1 MAATIT
7 HGNAAAAART
17 PRPMTIALVLVLGG
31 VMVSLDTTV
40 VNVAINRLSETF
52 DASLATIQWIATG
65 YSLALGAM
73 VPTAAWAVGR
83 FGAKRLYLSSV
94 AAFALG
100 SVLAGLAWDVP
111 SMIAFR
117 IVQGLAGGLVM
128 PAGMTIL
135 IRAARPEELGKLMGT
150 NGLAILVGPL
160 AGPALGGWLIDQ
172 VSWRWMFF
180 INLPVGL
187 AILLLAGRLF
197 PADVPGARRALDVPG
212 LLLLSP
218 GLAALIY
225 GVTRF
230 GDGASGAAPLVWIAA
245 GLALA
250 AAFAVRARFA
260 AHPLIDLRL
269 FRGRTFSAATG
280 TMAVFC
286 AGYFGTLIL
295 APLYF
300 QVVRGES
307 ALVAGLL
314 AMPGAFASGVAMQI
328 AGRLADRIGP
338 GRIVPVSIAIAA
350 SGFVLLAAQ
359 LSADASYWGLAGAT
373 MLIGAGG
380 GATIMPAMTAA
391 TKGVS
396 HDLAPAA
403 STTVNLVTTTMS
415 AVGTASAAALLSAR
429 LPDGGIQAV
438 HRMTGAAR
446 EAAAPTLAD
455 AFQLTYLLPLTLVVA
470 AFLPSLLIHRRRA
483 NEKESS

>member
-1 MAATIT
+1 MTRGGTGAATPRAT
-7 HGNAAAAART
+7 
-17 PRPMTIALVLVLGG
+17 RPMTLALVLVLGG

-40 VNVAINRLSETF
+40 VNVAINRLSQTF

-83 FGAKRLYLSSV
+83 FGAKRLYLTAV
-94 AAFALG
+94 TAFVLG
-100 SVLAGLAWDVP
+100 SVLAGLAWNVP

-117 IVQGLAGGLVM
+117 VVQGLAGGLVM

-135 IRAARPEELGKLMGT
+135 IRAAKPEELGKLMGT

-197 PADVPGARRALDVPG
+197 PADVPGTRRALDVPG

-230 GDGASGAAPLVWIAA
+230 GDGASGAAAFGWIAA

-269 FRGRTFSAATG
+269 FRTRTFSAATG

-286 AGYFGTLIL
+286 AGYFGTMIL

-300 QVVRGES
+300 QLVRGES
-307 ALVAGLL
+307 ATVAGLL
-314 AMPGAFASGVAMQI
+314 AMPAAFASGTAMQV

-338 GRIVPVSIAIAA
+338 GRIVPVSVLVAA
-350 SGFVLLAAQ
+350 SGFALLLVQ
-359 LSADASYWGLAGAT
+359 LTADASYWGLAGAT

-391 TKGVS
+391 TRGVS
-396 HDLAPAA
+396 HDQAPAA
-403 STTVNLVTTTMS
+403 STTVNLVTTTMA
-415 AVGTASAAALLSAR
+415 AVGTASASALLSAR

-438 HRMTGAAR
+438 HRMAGAVR
-446 EAAAPTLAD
+446 EDAAPTLAH
-455 AFQLTYLLPLTLVVA
+455 AFQLTYYLPLTLVVA
-470 AFLPSLLIHRRRA
+470 ALVPALLIHRRST
-483 NEKESS
+483 EKESS

>member
-1 MAATIT
+1 
-7 HGNAAAAART
+7 
-17 PRPMTIALVLVLGG
+17 MTIALVLVLGG

-40 VNVAINRLSETF
+40 VNVAVDRLSQTF

-83 FGAKRLYLSSV
+83 FGAKRLYLTAVS
-94 AAFALG
+94 AFALG

-117 IVQGLAGGLVM
+117 VVQGLAGGLVM

-135 IRAARPEELGKLMGT
+135 IRAAKPEELGKLMGT

-197 PADVPGARRALDVPG
+197 PADVTGARRSLDVPG

-218 GLAALIY
+218 GLVALIY

-230 GDGASGAAPLVWIAA
+230 GDGASGAAPFAWIAL
-245 GLALA
+245 GLGLA

-269 FRGRTFSAATG
+269 FRTRAFSAATG
-280 TMAVFC
+280 TMTVFC
-286 AGYFGTLIL
+286 AGYFGTMIL

-300 QVVRGES
+300 QLVRGES
-307 ALVAGLL
+307 ATVAGLL
-314 AMPGAFASGVAMQI
+314 AMPGALASGTAMQV

-338 GRIVPVSIAIAA
+338 GRIVPVAVAVAA
-350 SGFVLLAAQ
+350 SGFALLTA
-359 LSADASYWGLAGAT
+359 LLTADASYWALAGAT
-373 MLIGAGG
+373 MLVGAGG

-391 TKGVS
+391 TRGVS
-396 HDLAPAA
+396 HDQAPAA
-403 STTVNLVTTTMS
+403 STTVNLVTTTMA
-415 AVGTASAAALLSAR
+415 AVGTASASALLSAR
-429 LPDGGIQAV
+429 LPDGGIKAV
-438 HRMTGAAR
+438 HRMSEAAR
-446 EAAAPTLAD
+446 EAAAPALAD
-455 AFQLTYLLPLTLVVA
+455 AFRFTYALPLTLVVA
-470 AFLPSLLIHRRRA
+470 ALVPALLIHRRST
-483 NEKESS
+483 EKES

>member
-1 MAATIT
+1 MAATLT
-7 HGNAAAAART
+7 AADTAAPART
-17 PRPMTIALVLVLGG
+17 LKPMTIALILVLGG
-31 VMVSLDTTV
+31 IMVSLDTTV

-83 FGAKRLYLSSV
+83 FGAKRLYLTAV

-117 IVQGLAGGLVM
+117 VLQGLAGGLVM

-135 IRAARPEELGKLMGT
+135 IRAAKPEELGKLMGT

-197 PADVPGARRALDVPG
+197 PADAPAARRALDVPG

-230 GDGASGAAPLVWIAA
+230 GDGADGAAPLLWIAA

-250 AAFAVRARFA
+250 TAFAVRARFA
-260 AHPLIDLRL
+260 AHPLIDLGL
-269 FRGRTFSAATG
+269 FRTRTFSAASATL
-280 TMAVFC
+280 TVFS
-286 AGYFGTLIL
+286 AGYFGTMIL

-307 ALVAGLL
+307 ATVAGLL
-314 AMPGAFASGVAMQI
+314 AMPGAFASGIAMQV
-328 AGRLADRIGP
+328 AGRLVDRIGA
-338 GRIVPVSIAIAA
+338 GRIVPVSVAA
-350 SGFVLLAAQ
+350 AATGFVLLAVQ
-359 LSADASYWGLAGAT
+359 LTADGSYWGIAGAT
-373 MLIGAGG
+373 ALIGGGG
-380 GATIMPAMTAA
+380 GATIMPALTAA

-396 HDLAPAA
+396 HEQAPAA
-403 STTVNLVTTTMS
+403 STTVNLITTTMS
-415 AVGTASAAALLSAR
+415 AVGIASASALLSAR

-438 HRMTGAAR
+438 HRLTGPAR
-446 EAAAPTLAD
+446 EAAAPTLAH
-455 AFQLTYLLPLTLVVA
+455 AFQLTYLLPLSLVVA
-470 AFLPSLLIHRRRA
+470 ALVPALLIRSRRTP
-483 NEKESS
+483 

>member
-1 MAATIT
+1 MDTDAPRAT
-7 HGNAAAAART
+7 
-17 PRPMTIALVLVLGG
+17 RPMTIALVLVLGG

-40 VNVAINRLSETF
+40 VNVALNRLSQTF

-73 VPTAAWAVGR
+73 APASAWTVGR
-83 FGAKRLYLSSV
+83 FGAKRVYLTAVS
-94 AAFALG
+94 AFAVG

-117 IVQGLAGGLVM
+117 VVQGLAGGLVM

-135 IRAARPEELGKLMGT
+135 IRAARPEELGRLMGT

-160 AGPALGGWLIDQ
+160 AGPALGGWLIDR
-172 VSWRWMFF
+172 VSWHWMFF
-180 INLPVGL
+180 INLPVGI

-225 GVTRF
+225 GVSRF
-230 GDGASGAAPLVWIAA
+230 GDGASGAAPLAWIAA
-245 GLALA
+245 GLVLA
-250 AAFAVRARFA
+250 AAFVVRARFA
-260 AHPLIDLRL
+260 AHPLIDLGL
-269 FRGRTFSAATG
+269 FRSRTFAAATG
-280 TMAVFC
+280 TMTVFC
-286 AGYFGTLIL
+286 AGYFGTMIL

-314 AMPGAFASGVAMQI
+314 AMPGAFASGTAMQV

-338 GRIVPVSIAIAA
+338 GRIVPVSIAVAA
-350 SGFVLLAAQ
+350 TGFALLAVQ
-359 LSADASYWGLAGAT
+359 LTADGSYWGIGAAT

-396 HDLAPAA
+396 HDQAPAA
-403 STTVNLVTTTMS
+403 STTVNLVTTTMA
-415 AVGTASAAALLSAR
+415 AVGTASSAALLSAR
-429 LPDGGIQAV
+429 LPDGGLQAV

-446 EAAAPTLAD
+446 EAAAPALAH
-455 AFQLTYLLPLTLVVA
+455 AFQFTYLLPLSLVVA
-470 AFLPSLLIHRRRA
+470 SLVPALLIHHRSTV
-483 NEKESS
+483 KESS

>member
-1 MAATIT
+1 
-7 HGNAAAAART
+7 
-17 PRPMTIALVLVLGG
+17 MTIALVLVLGG

-40 VNVAINRLSETF
+40 VNVAINRLSQTF

-83 FGAKRLYLSSV
+83 FGARRLYLTAV
-94 AAFALG
+94 AGFALG

-117 IVQGLAGGLVM
+117 VVQGLAGGLVM

-135 IRAARPEELGKLMGT
+135 IRAAKPEELGKLMGT

-230 GDGASGAAPLVWIAA
+230 GDGASGATPFVWIAI

-250 AAFAVRARFA
+250 AAFAVRARFS

-269 FRGRTFSAATG
+269 FRTRTFSAATA

-286 AGYFGTLIL
+286 TGYFGTLIL

-300 QVVRGES
+300 QLVRGES
-307 ALVAGLL
+307 ATHAGLL

-328 AGRLADRIGP
+328 AGRLADRIGA
-338 GRIVPVSIAIAA
+338 GRIVPVAITIAA
-350 SGFVLLAAQ
+350 SGFVLLSV
-359 LSADASYWGLAGAT
+359 LLTADGSYWGIAGAM
-373 MLIGAGG
+373 MLVGAGG
-380 GATIMPAMTAA
+380 GAAIMPAMTAV

-396 HDLAPAA
+396 HDLAPVA
-403 STTVNLVTTTMS
+403 STTVNLVTTTMA
-415 AVGTASAAALLSAR
+415 AVGTASVSALLSAR
-429 LPDGGIQAV
+429 LPDGGIQAI
-438 HRMTGAAR
+438 HGMSGAAR
-446 EAAAPTLAD
+446 EAAAPTLAH
-455 AFQLTYLLPLTLVVA
+455 AFQLTYLLPLSLVVA
-470 AFLPSLLIHRRRA
+470 ALLPSLLLINRRSA
-483 NEKESS
+483 KKESS